1 MAWGARNLISTQ
13 VRASEL
19 LPSQSPREEE
29 AGAPAPAR
37 SRGLRS
43 QRPRGAADPGLLSRA
58 VRVRGK
64 SRLAIDATLCDA
76 GKYTKK
82 LKNLAAEAKKRAHDE
97 KLAAVWKSISG
108 SGSSVDDGAV
118 KF

>member
-1 MAWGARNLISTQ
+1 MKAHVKKKRERQRL
-13 VRASEL
+13 RAL
-19 LPSQSPREEE
+19 
-29 AGAPAPAR
+29 AGFDPN
-37 SRGLRS
+37 GH
-43 QRPRGAADPGLLSRA
+43 AALQIQDFYR
-58 VRVRGK
+58 
-64 SRLAIDATLCDA
+64 
-76 GKYTKK
+76 KYTKR